1 MEMLA
6 PCEVD
11 CDNSV
16 RMRRH
21 VQPRLL
27 DVVMQ
32 TTVCSILRDLYQR
45 AWQLAPAL
53 VATIGV
59 NCMDSSTSW
68 SFGSTSR
75 ADGLNSKKLCQVS
88 ARSEQTT
95 VTCCS

>member
-1 MEMLA
+1 
-6 PCEVD
+6 
-11 CDNSV
+11 
-16 RMRRH
+16 
-21 VQPRLL
+21 
-27 DVVMQ
+27 MQ

-45 AWQLAPAL
+45 ASQLAPAL

-88 ARSEQTT
+88 CRCFHQVHSEHHAW
-95 VTCCS
+95 